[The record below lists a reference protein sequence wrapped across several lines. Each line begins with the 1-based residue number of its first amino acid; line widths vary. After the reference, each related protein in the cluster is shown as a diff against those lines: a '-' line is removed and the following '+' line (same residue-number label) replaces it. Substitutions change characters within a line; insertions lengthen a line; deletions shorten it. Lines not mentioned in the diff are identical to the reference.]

1 MGRDNLC
8 TPLNREQCTN
18 GREETERRVEYS
30 RKAHLEGIGGPVNR
44 IVEELRT
51 AIEETPPELLAD
63 IMEQGIVLAG
73 GGALLLGLD
82 RRIAYETKVPV
93 RIADDPMTCVA
104 RGAGMILEELDTLH
118 KVLTD
123 MQRRGVMR

>member
-1 MGRDNLC
+1 MR
-8 TPLNREQCTN
+8 
-18 GREETERRVEYS
+18 
-30 RKAHLEGIGGPVNR
+30 EGIGGPVNR

-63 IMEQGIVLAG
+63 IMEQGIALAG

-104 RGAGMILEELDTLH
+104 RGCGAIVEDFERYR
-118 KVLTD
+118 KIVLASA
-123 MQRRGVMR
+123 RVRPVPVAS